1 MAGLPVAQPI
11 RVLIERS
18 RAFAVLPF
26 VRPMLSWRRLPRTY
40 GTGASASSRW
50 FRLLRLT
57 FTVVVLLPAVVASLY
72 SGLVATPV
80 YVSEARLAIRESL
93 GGRTMLDQGTQ
104 GMQGQQGA
112 RGAVSGILQSLSSL
126 LGGAG
131 RSAQSQAPFILTNF
145 VTSRAYVARLDADGL
160 LQRAFSGPG
169 IDPLSALSPQASLE
183 ERWRYWNRHVTAAV
197 DRRSEIVLL
206 KVRAFSA
213 DDAHL
218 IAERILKDGEALLN
232 DIVARSRAESVGRAR
247 EQLDRARVRYTEAL
261 VRQQEWRARQR
272 AVDPV
277 QAADALGQSLLRLE
291 QERIA
296 ADREMRALER
306 LSAPDGPT
314 SGVLRDRVH
323 ALDQEIADFK
333 LRLARSGSGSTAVS
347 ALAAYEEAELEV
359 RFAET
364 MQSIAVAGLQEA
376 ERRARAQSAFV
387 NVFVPPSL
395 PSTAAEPVWWK
406 TGLFVFT
413 LAGIFWINAMILV
426 AVIRDHRR

>member
-40 GTGASASSRW
+40 GTGASASARW

-57 FTVVVLLPAVVASLY
+57 FVVVVVLPAVIAALY
-72 SGLVATPV
+72 SGVVATPV

-104 GMQGQQGA
+104 GTSGA
-112 RGAVSGILQSLSSL
+112 RSAVSGILQSLSSL

-145 VTSRAYVARLDADGL
+145 ITSRAYVARLDADGL

-183 ERWRYWNRHVTAAV
+183 ERWRFWNRHVTAAV

-213 DDAHL
+213 EEAHL
-218 IAERILKDGEALLN
+218 IAERILKDGETLLN

-323 ALDQEIADFK
+323 ALDQEIADFRV
-333 LRLARSGSGSTAVS
+333 RLARSGSGSTAVS

-426 AVIRDHRR
+426 AVIRDHRH

>member
-40 GTGASASSRW
+40 GTGASASVRW

-57 FTVVVLLPAVVASLY
+57 FAVVVVLPALIAALY

-93 GGRTMLDQGTQ
+93 GGRTVMDQGT
-104 GMQGQQGA
+104 QGQQGA

-160 LQRAFSGPG
+160 LQRAFSRPG
-169 IDPLSALSPQASLE
+169 IDPLSALSREASLE
-183 ERWRYWNRHVTAAV
+183 ERWRFWNRHVTAAV

-218 IAERILKDGEALLN
+218 IAERILKDGETLLN
-232 DIVARSRAESVGRAR
+232 DIVAHSRAESVGRAR
-247 EQLDRARVRYTEAL
+247 EQLDRARMRYTEAL

-395 PSTAAEPVWWK
+395 PSTASEPVWWK

-426 AVIRDHRR
+426 AVIRDHRH